1 MKATKL
7 VYFRLF
13 RFCFG
18 LEICSKFEIEKFHF
32 YFFSVSVR
40 LNVVFFCS
48 ATHLHHL
55 FGHAH
60 SWISLYFLFT
70 VLSTLVFVS
79 MYSDSYSK
87 KMTHN
92 SINSR
97 VEWSVRRFGAV
108 DLFLVFSFTQ
118 PLSLSLSLSLSS
130 RSLTYFS
137 KFADSFHFFRLSYF
151 VAQSKLFFLALL
163 IANAYNSIANFNWV
177 FYWKRLSATHT
188 KRMQRVIA
196 VESSLFLS
204 VYRRIHACECVCVC
218 ASVYNLLYM
227 YAHMIHVYRLQCVIN
242 LTCKR

>member
-118 PLSLSLSLSLSS
+118 PLSLSLS
-130 RSLTYFS
+130 
-137 KFADSFHFFRLSYF
+137 HFLHDRWLIS
-151 VAQSKLFFLALL
+151 ANLL
-163 IANAYNSIANFNWV
+163 IVFILFVCLTLLPNRNSFFSLCW
-177 FYWKRLSATHT
+177 S
-188 KRMQRVIA
+188 RM
-196 VESSLFLS
+196 
-204 VYRRIHACECVCVC
+204 
-218 ASVYNLLYM
+218 
-227 YAHMIHVYRLQCVIN
+227 
-242 LTCKR
+242 LTIQ